1 MGGRANYRYTVVIKN
16 DFRLFPENSILYLD
30 FVYLLLVGAGD
41 VALEVFLEVPR
52 ERVPRDSISR
62 SSISLPDIS
71 CTEINARQL
80 DNMQS
85 LVNSPSDNIPIIY
98 RFFSNITCNMNEQP
112 IELFNQ
118 SK

>member
-1 MGGRANYRYTVVIKN
+1 MQIIDIIQSYTKTISRCSQKIAYHIWN
-16 DFRLFPENSILYLD
+16 

-71 CTEINARQL
+71 CTEINGRQL
-80 DNMQS
+80 DNVYS
-85 LVNSPSDNIPIIY
+85 LVNSLSDNISIIY
-98 RFFSNITCNMNEQP
+98 ICYLNKQS

-118 SK
+118 S

>member
-1 MGGRANYRYTVVIKN
+1 MGGRANYRYTVVIKTISGCSHKIAYYIWN
-16 DFRLFPENSILYLD
+16 

-71 CTEINARQL
+71 CTEINGRQL
-80 DNMQS
+80 DSMHS
-85 LVNSPSDNIPIIY
+85 LVNSLSDNIPIIY
-98 RFFSNITCNMNEQP
+98 RFFSHITCNMNEQP